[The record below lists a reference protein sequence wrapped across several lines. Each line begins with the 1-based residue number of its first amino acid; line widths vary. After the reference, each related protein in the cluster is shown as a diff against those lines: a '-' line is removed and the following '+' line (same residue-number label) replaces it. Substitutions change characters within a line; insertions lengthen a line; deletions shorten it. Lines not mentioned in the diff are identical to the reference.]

1 MTLPFQPR
9 AGAVVRCDF
18 RGMIEPEMLKM
29 RDVVV
34 LAQHKQNARLVTVIP
49 LSASAPERPQ
59 PYHHELPKDP
69 RPDGDSMH
77 PIWAKCDMV
86 YTVSLERL
94 EMHYTRTR
102 RGGRQ
107 SVRVQLPPADFA
119 AIRRCVAIALHLAD
133 NEGVPT
139 WGIESGS
146 ATASNQP
153 GQQHDDK

>member
-1 MTLPFQPR
+1 MALSFQPR

-34 LAQHKQNARLVTVIP
+34 LAQHKQNSRLVTVVP

-59 PYHHELPKDP
+59 PYHHELPHDP
-69 RPDGDSMH
+69 RPDGDSMR
-77 PIWAKCDMV
+77 PIWVKRDMV
-86 YTVSLERL
+86 YTLSLERL

-119 AIRRCVAIALHLAD
+119 AIRRCVAIALNLAD
-133 NEGVPT
+133 NQGVPT